1 MFDDDEEDFLSEFAI
16 RSKNITSVKNL
27 ILRRDYV
34 PKVVNYMTEVIEQ
47 MGIPEHIDDF
57 KVHFRMSRDT
67 FYIVLESIQDTL
79 IRNGKGPHE
88 AVSPEKQLLVCL
100 SYLASPTSMRETG
113 HIYRVCLSCDTG
125 EVENEYHF
133 FSTCPHYIS
142 FRKKHSYKKL
152 TLK

>member
-1 MFDDDEEDFLSEFAI
+1 MAAFIRKMCVLEMLDDDEEDFLSEFAI

-57 KVHFRMSRDT
+57 KAHYCMSRDT
-67 FYIVLESIQDTL
+67 FYIVLENIQDTL

-113 HIYRVCLSCDTG
+113 HIFGLPKSTVHQIIHEVCDILAQLGTRVS
-125 EVENEYHF
+125 
-133 FSTCPHYIS
+133 
-142 FRKKHSYKKL
+142 
-152 TLK
+152 